1 MTQSPSAEPRVLLI
15 GGEAGVG
22 KTRLVEEAAKLAR
35 ESGHTV
41 LVGGC
46 LNVSDD
52 AAPLAPFVEAMR
64 TLASALSTTQLD
76 EVIGPASVAMGL
88 ILPDAG
94 LGVRR
99 APVGQAST
107 QARLFEHMLGV
118 LGRLSAHNPALLVIE
133 DIHWADR
140 STLDLLR
147 FLARNLRAAAVVLV
161 ATYRTD
167 EPGPSMSL
175 SELLAEF
182 ERAGRVEFLELD
194 SFNRAELA
202 DQLHGILGSPASS
215 DLVERIYRLSDGNA
229 FHAEELVAAEAGGH
243 GMPETLERVLLARIG
258 GVSDAGRA
266 LLRIASVTGGQTTE
280 QLLVAVAEQE
290 EGTVRQSLHEL
301 LERKFLFR
309 RKRGGTETIVFR
321 HALLQEV
328 VYGQLLP
335 VERVRLHEACAR
347 FLEGQLPDVPDLGL
361 LTDLARHWAEAGDAD
376 QALRASLRA
385 GIAADEAYA
394 QSEAALQ
401 YERALRLWSLAPSVV
416 AETGLD
422 RVDLLE
428 RAARAESG
436 QSSARAIDHIVEA
449 IRLVDPAVDAVRAG
463 LLHERLGRYRWIN
476 RDGAGAMTAYLEAMR
491 LVPAHPPTTAR
502 ARVTAGLGQILM
514 ILARFEDSVPL
525 CEEALAAARAA
536 GALDVEA
543 HALNTLGQDVAYLG
557 DVDRG
562 LAMLQESLALAR
574 EIGSAE
580 DAARAY
586 VNIIDTL
593 KVSARFDDAI
603 GLAQEAFD
611 YSHGH
616 GMTALYGIG
625 ALTYGAWAAY
635 RCGRW
640 TESARLL
647 DNARLHPADGKDELE
662 ILLFAAF
669 LQVGSGAFE
678 LARSGLDRARDLLE
692 GAIDTQDIAPYTEA
706 RAELALWTGEPAAAA
721 RVVAE
726 GVERAEPPIG
736 ANISR
741 IGPLYALGVRAA
753 ADRLA
758 AGRVGDEPEP
768 PSALRREGRRYL
780 SLMAEAHA
788 QIASRWPA
796 HSSLSVP
803 YLRLCE
809 AEATRLGGTSDPD
822 AWNAAAGALADLRL
836 RYPFAYARWRQ
847 GQAILAL
854 RHGKAAARG
863 PLRDAAEIA
872 LELRA
877 EPLRA
882 AIARVAERAGL
893 ELSGSPAGDVE
904 EPARRFGLTRRELEV
919 LHLLV
924 DGRTNRQIAGELF
937 ITEKTAGHHVSSI
950 LGKLDVAGR
959 TEAASVAHR
968 VGLVDR

>member
-1 MTQSPSAEPRVLLI
+1 MTQARSANPQVLLI

-22 KTRLVEEAAKLAR
+22 KTRLVEEAAKVAR

-52 AAPLAPFVEAMR
+52 AAPLAPFVEVMR
-64 TLASALSTTQLD
+64 ALAGALSTPQLD
-76 EVIGPASVAMGL
+76 EVIGPAGEAMGL
-88 ILPDAG
+88 LLPNAG
-94 LGVRR
+94 GGMLR
-99 APVGQAST
+99 APVGQATT

-118 LGRLSAHNPALLVIE
+118 LRRLSAHNPALVVIE

-140 STLDLLR
+140 STLDLLQ

-167 EPGPSMSL
+167 EPDPSVAL

-182 ERAGRVEFLELD
+182 ARAGRVELLELS

-202 DQLHGILGSPASS
+202 DQVHGILGSPASN

-258 GVSDAGRA
+258 GASDAGRA

-290 EGTVRQSLHEL
+290 EGSVRRSLHEL
-301 LERKFLFR
+301 LERKFLIR
-309 RKRGGTETIVFR
+309 RKRGGTETIEFR
-321 HALLQEV
+321 HALLQEA

-347 FLEGQLPDVPDLGL
+347 YLEDQLSNVPDLGL
-361 LTDLARHWAEAGDAD
+361 LTELARHWAEAGDAD
-376 QALRASLRA
+376 RALRASLRA

-394 QSEAALQ
+394 PSEAGLQ
-401 YERALRLWSLAPSVV
+401 YERALRLWSLAPRAV

-436 QSSARAIDHIVEA
+436 QSSARAIDHIVDA

-476 RDGAGAMTAYLEAMR
+476 RDGAGAMTGYLEAMR
-491 LVPAHPPTTAR
+491 LVPADPPTAAR
-502 ARVTAGLGQILM
+502 ARVTASLGQMLM

-536 GALDVEA
+536 GARDVEA

-586 VNIIDTL
+586 VNIVDTL

-611 YSHGH
+611 YSHRH
-616 GMTALYGIG
+616 GMTAVYGIG

-640 TESARLL
+640 AESARLL

-662 ILLFAAF
+662 ILLFSAF

-678 LARSGLDRARDLLE
+678 LARSGLERAGALLE
-692 GAIDTQDIAPYTEA
+692 GAIDTQDIAPHTEA
-706 RAELALWTGEPAAAA
+706 RAELALWTGEPATAAQLIA
-721 RVVAE
+721 SGMQRV
-726 GVERAEPPIG
+726 EPPIG

-758 AGRVGDEPEP
+758 VRRAANEPEP
-768 PSALRREGRRYL
+768 PQALRREGRRYL
-780 SLMAEAHA
+780 SLMADAHA
-788 QIASRWPA
+788 RIASRWPA
-796 HSSLSVP
+796 HAFLSLP

-809 AEATRLGGTSDPD
+809 AESTRLGETPDPD
-822 AWNAAAGALADLRL
+822 AWNTAAQALAGLRL
-836 RYPFAYARWRQ
+836 RYPLAYARWRQ
-847 GQAILAL
+847 GEAILGL
-854 RHGKAAARG
+854 RHGKAAARD
-863 PLRDAAEIA
+863 PLREATEIA
-872 LELRA
+872 LELGA

-882 AIARVAERAGL
+882 AIAQVAERAGV
-893 ELSGSPAGDVE
+893 ELFESPAGAVE
-904 EPARRFGLTRRELEV
+904 GPARRFGLTRRELEV
-919 LHLLV
+919 LRLLV

-937 ITEKTAGHHVSSI
+937 ITEKTASHHVSNI
-950 LGKLDVAGR
+950 LGKLEVAGR
-959 TEAASVAHR
+959 MEAATVAHR
-968 VGLVDR
+968 VGLVDG